1 MIIRVEMINWRAF
14 ERRDIELGPGINFLT
29 GLNGAG
35 KTSVLEAI
43 SYALTGE
50 AAMFNSKTRP
60 KLLRDPEKSATVT
73 LVFEIEDAQYEVR
86 RTQSP
91 KAAGDA
97 QLVRLS
103 DGKVL
108 AATHTGV
115 TKQISKI
122 IGVSDDFLRRII
134 YMAEGDVFHFLNDP
148 PGEALELQIRQ
159 VLGLTQLDQFT
170 QAVDKAE
177 KQLKRH
183 MGSVQ
188 ELTADLDRL
197 LIKNETS
204 LQEHLTAGEGVRTVL
219 LEQLEDNKEQVIHL
233 QRIQEEAGRLQSLLT
248 QFQEEIERHPE
259 QWQGF
264 QTTPLAEY
272 SQQIEQR
279 IRETG
284 KGGQEF
290 ALSIARHEGEKQSY
304 QKTLLVLEPYE
315 NRSETLPC
323 PVCQKPMTGPE
334 RQSVLSEI
342 HVALLG
348 LDQQIEALQTEQA
361 KNEADLRALQRQTD
375 LLHQLRNLIAH
386 GHITDLKQEN
396 SYEQIVAAARKA
408 SEKKEY
414 LGELERQRRE
424 IQQRI
429 SKLQT
434 DQAAFIAIQKRL
446 NDFGFE
452 RPEEVGETLVNMEI
466 RLLSIRAASQ
476 AVESTLVVQ
485 RNLDLQ
491 SIYKQIAQLWGA
503 FVGEDA
509 WQVAMDASGMITLQ
523 NEMGRQFDLQQLSGG
538 EKTALLIMLHTI
550 IAHHFSRSNF
560 LMIDEPLEHL
570 DPVNR
575 RSLIRFLVQCYR
587 RGIFKQAIVATFE
600 ESLIRKYLSEDGV
613 TVIII

>member
-14 ERRDIELGPGINFLT
+14 ERREIELGPGINFLT
-29 GLNGAG
+29 GLNGTG

-60 KLLRDPEKSATVT
+60 KLLRDPEKSATIN
-73 LVFEIEDAQYEVR
+73 LVFEVEDAQYQVS

-97 QLVRLS
+97 QLLRLS
-103 DGKVL
+103 DDKVL
-108 AATHTGV
+108 ATTHTGV

-122 IGVSDDFLRRII
+122 MGVSDDFLRRII
-134 YMAEGDVFHFLNDP
+134 YMAEGDVFQFLNDP

-159 VLGLTQLDQFT
+159 VLGLTQLDEFT
-170 QAVDKAE
+170 LALTKAE
-177 KQLKRH
+177 KQLKH
-183 MGSVQ
+183 GMAAIQ

-197 LIKNETS
+197 NIADEAG
-204 LQEHLTAGEGVRTVL
+204 LQEHLAAGEGVRTVL
-219 LEQLEDNKEQVIHL
+219 LEQLEDNKEQVLHL
-233 QRIQEEAGRLQSLLT
+233 QRIQEEAGRLQALIAR
-248 QFQEEIERHPE
+248 FQGEIERLPE
-259 QWQGF
+259 QWKGF

-272 SQQIEQR
+272 SSQVAQR
-279 IRETG
+279 IDATA
-284 KGGQEF
+284 KSGQEF
-290 ALSIARHEGEKQSY
+290 ALAVARHEGEKQGY
-304 QKTLLVLEPYE
+304 QKTLLVIEPYE

-334 RQSVLSEI
+334 RQSVLAEI
-342 HVALLG
+342 HTALIG
-348 LDQQIEALQTEQA
+348 LDQQIAALRTEQA
-361 KNEADLRALQRQTD
+361 RNEDALRELKRQLD
-375 LLHQLRNLIAH
+375 LLRELQNLIAH
-386 GHITDLKQEN
+386 GNITDLKPD
-396 SYEQIVAAARKA
+396 SSFEQIVSAANKA

-434 DQAAFIAIQKRL
+434 DQAAFIAVQKRL
-446 NDFGFE
+446 NDFGFQQ
-452 RPEEVGETLVNMEI
+452 PEEVGETLVNMEI
-466 RLLSIRAASQ
+466 RLLSLRAASQ
-476 AVESTLVVQ
+476 AVENTLVVQ
-485 RNLDLQ
+485 RNQDLQ
-491 SIYKQIAQLWGA
+491 CIYKQIAQLWGA
-503 FVGEDA
+503 FIGDDD
-509 WQVAMDASGMITLQ
+509 WQVAIDAKGMVTLQ

-570 DPVNR
+570 DPINR
-575 RSLIRFLVQCYR
+575 RSLMHFLVQCYR

-613 TVIII
+613 NVVII

>member
-1 MIIRVEMINWRAF
+1 MITYVEMINWRAF
-14 ERRDIELGPGINFLT
+14 ERREIELGPGINILT

-60 KLLRDPEKSATVT
+60 KLLRDPEKSATVN
-73 LVFEIEDAQYEVR
+73 LVFEIGDAQYQVS
-86 RTQSP
+86 RTQTP
-91 KAAGDA
+91 KSAGDA
-97 QLVRLS
+97 QLVRLP

-134 YMAEGDVFHFLNDP
+134 YMAEGDVFQFLNDP

-159 VLGLTQLDQFT
+159 VLGLTQLDEFT

-177 KQLKRH
+177 KQLKRR

-197 LIKNETS
+197 NIKHEAS
-204 LQEHLTAGEGVRTVL
+204 LKERLTAGEGVRTVL

-233 QRIQEEAGRLQSLLT
+233 QRIQESAGRLQVLLLR
-248 QFQEEIERHPE
+248 FQEEMERLPE
-259 QWQGF
+259 RWQGF
-264 QTTPLAEY
+264 QATSLADY
-272 SQQIEQR
+272 ARQVEQH
-279 IRETG
+279 IDETARN
-284 KGGQEF
+284 GQEF
-290 ALSIARHEGEKQSY
+290 ALAIARHEGEKQGY

-334 RQSVLSEI
+334 RQSVLAEI
-342 HVALLG
+342 HTALSV
-348 LDQQIEALQTEQA
+348 LDQQIEQLRTEQVR
-361 KNEADLRALQRQTD
+361 NEDHLRELKRQLG
-375 LLHQLRNLIAH
+375 LLGELRNLIVH
-386 GHITDLKQEN
+386 GNITNLKPE
-396 SYEQIVAAARKA
+396 SSFEQIISAANKA
-408 SEKKEY
+408 SEQKEY
-414 LGELERQRRE
+414 LGELERQRKE

-434 DQAAFIAIQKRL
+434 EQAEFIAIQKRL
-446 NDFGFE
+446 HEFGFQ

-476 AVESTLVVQ
+476 AVENTLVAQ

-491 SIYKQIAQLWGA
+491 CIYKQIAQLWGA
-503 FVGEDA
+503 FIGDEA
-509 WQVAMDASGMITLQ
+509 WQVAFDADGMITLQ
-523 NEMGRQFDLQQLSGG
+523 NEIGRQFDLQQLSGG

-550 IAHHFSRSNF
+550 ISHHFSRSDF

-613 TVIII
+613 NVIII

>member
-1 MIIRVEMINWRAF
+1 MIINVEMINWRAF
-14 ERRDIELGPGINFLT
+14 EHRVIELGPGINFLT

-60 KLLRDPEKSATVT
+60 KLLRDPERSATVT
-73 LVFEIEDAQYEVR
+73 LVFEIEDAQYQVS

-108 AATHTGV
+108 AANHTGV

-134 YMAEGDVFHFLNDP
+134 YMAEGDVFQFLNDP
-148 PGEALELQIRQ
+148 PGDALELQIRQ
-159 VLGLTQLDQFT
+159 VLGLTQLDEFT
-170 QAVDKAE
+170 RAVDTAE

-183 MGSVQ
+183 MASIQ

-197 LIKNETS
+197 NIQNETS
-204 LQEHLTAGEGVRTVL
+204 LYEHLSEGEGVRTVL
-219 LEQLEDNKEQVIHL
+219 LEQLEDNKEQVLHL
-233 QRIQEEAGRLQSLLT
+233 QRIQEEAGRLQALLARL
-248 QFQEEIERHPE
+248 QEQIERLPE
-259 QWQGF
+259 QWKGF
-264 QTTPLAEY
+264 QTTPFAEY
-272 SQQIEQR
+272 SSRVEQS
-279 IRETG
+279 IDATA
-284 KGGQEF
+284 KSGQEF
-290 ALSIARHEGEKQSY
+290 ALAIARHEGEKQGY
-304 QKTLLVLEPYE
+304 QKTLLVLQPYE
-315 NRSETLPC
+315 SRSETLPC

-334 RQSVLSEI
+334 RQSVLAEI
-342 HVALLG
+342 NIALVG
-348 LDQQIEALQTEQA
+348 LDQKIEALRTEQA
-361 KNEADLRALQRQTD
+361 KNEADLRDLRSKLALLRE
-375 LLHQLRNLIAH
+375 LHNLIAH
-386 GHITDLKQEN
+386 GTITDLKPE
-396 SYEQIVAAARKA
+396 SSFEQIVAAAAKA

-414 LGELERQRRE
+414 LTELERQRRE

-434 DQAAFIAIQKRL
+434 DQAAFIAVQKRL
-446 NDFGFE
+446 NDFGFQQ
-452 RPEEVGETLVNMEI
+452 PEEVGETLVNMEI

-485 RNLDLQ
+485 RNQDLQ
-491 SIYKQIAQLWGA
+491 NIYKQIAQLWGA
-503 FVGEDA
+503 FIGDDA
-509 WQVAMDASGMITLQ
+509 WQVAMDAKGMITLQ

-550 IAHHFSRSNF
+550 IAHHFSRSDF

-575 RSLIRFLVQCYR
+575 RSLMRFLVQCYR
-587 RGIFKQAIVATFE
+587 RDIFKQAIVATFE

-613 TVIII
+613 NVVII